1 MPQHE
6 RCIALKKVNTQCTRH
21 RQMNK
26 GIPFCKTHE
35 NESARPNGVVQNPI
49 ESRVKIMPTTVQNVP
64 LFADASGRVYDTID
78 VLNKTANP
86 KVVARIEP
94 DGNGNPTTVP
104 V

>member
-1 MPQHE
+1 
-6 RCIALKKVNTQCTRH
+6 
-21 RQMNK
+21 MNK

-49 ESRVKIMPTTVQNVP
+49 ESRVKIIPTTVQNVP

-78 VLNKTANP
+78 VLNRMANP